1 MQQPEKIFSAYSEY
15 YNLIY
20 KNKRYK
26 TEVNYIHK
34 LIRKFN
40 VNEKNIL
47 EFGSGTGN
55 HAKFFVDKGYT
66 VHGIEKSKTMI
77 RNCKKIKGFTF
88 QKGNVCETKLRRKY
102 DIVLS
107 LFHVLSY
114 QINKINI
121 NNFFKN
127 ARYHLKSNGLFGL
140 DFWYTNAVNAQKPE
154 TRLLELKKK
163 NFKLIR
169 LAQALKSHSKNTIN
183 VNYTIILKN
192 LKNNLVNVIK
202 ETHKMKHFSLSDLSR
217 LCKKYRFKFLH
228 VSEIVSNKKP
238 SKNTWGVFCLLK
250 KY

>member
-1 MQQPEKIFSAYSEY
+1 MQQSKKVFDVYGKY

-20 KNKRYK
+20 QNKNYK
-26 TEVNYIHK
+26 NEVNYIHK

-40 VNEKNIL
+40 DNNKNIL
-47 EFGSGTGN
+47 EFGSGTGG

-66 VHGIEKSKTMI
+66 VHGIEKSKSMI
-77 RNCKKIKGFTF
+77 VNCKKIKGFTF
-88 QKGNVCETKLRRKY
+88 QNGDVCKIKLKRKY

-114 QINKINI
+114 QTREINI

-127 ARYHLKSNGLFGL
+127 ARYHLNLNGLFGF
-140 DFWYTNAVNAQKPE
+140 DFWYTNAVNAQKPHI
-154 TRLLELKKK
+154 RLIELKKK

-169 LAQALKSHSKNTIN
+169 LAEPSKDRYKNTIS
-183 VNYTIILKN
+183 VNYTVVLKN
-192 LKNNLVNVIK
+192 LKNTLVNVIK
-202 ETHKMKHFSLSDLSR
+202 ENHKMRHFSLSDLSR
-217 LCKKYRFKFLH
+217 LCKKYKFKCLH
-228 VSEIVSNKKP
+228 VRELISNNKP